1 MAQRDFNDIYIEL
14 QERIYRLAA
23 GITGSREDAED
34 VVQDLYERLWRRRIF
49 ITAQRNPN
57 GYILTA
63 ARNLCLDR
71 LRGRKPT
78 TEVSPL
84 MASESSGREEE
95 EKDMG
100 SIAARLIAE
109 LPEKQRTAM
118 HLRDVECMEIEE
130 IAQVMQVQETAVR
143 MSLSRARTT
152 VKEQLVKIMN
162 HGI

>member
-1 MAQRDFNDIYIEL
+1 MAQRDFNDIYLEM
-14 QERIYRLAA
+14 QDRVYRLAA
-23 GITGSREDAED
+23 GITGNREDAED
-34 VVQDLYERLWRRRIF
+34 IVQDLYERLWHRRLF
-49 ITAQRNPN
+49 ITAQRNPQ

-78 TEVSPL
+78 TEVSP
-84 MASESSGREEE
+84 SIPSDSSGRGEDER
-95 EKDMG
+95 DMG

-130 IAQVMQVQETAVR
+130 IAQVMQIKETAVR

-152 VKEQLVKIMN
+152 VKEQLVKIAN